1 MKYNELFDLEMQLAN
16 SGIKTEQYNCERGV
30 PLSELIGETKY
41 GVWDSYI
48 AKGFWIV
55 ITYKYR
61 YEANQTFRNLH
72 EKFPELPTN
81 ENALWLIQNK
91 EGEYKIVIQVNET
104 KF

>member
-16 SGIKTEQYNCERGV
+16 SGIKTEQYNCVGGV

-55 ITYKYR
+55 ITYKYG
-61 YEANQTFRNLH
+61 YEANNTFQNLLL
-72 EKFPELPTN
+72 KFPKLPY

-91 EGEYKIVIQVNET
+91 AEEYKIVIQVNET

>member
-16 SGIKTEQYNCERGV
+16 SGIKTEQFNCESGA
-30 PLSELIGETKY
+30 PLSELIGKTKY

-55 ITYKYR
+55 ITYKYK
-61 YEANQTFRNLH
+61 YEANQTFRNLL
-72 EKFPELPTN
+72 EKFKKLT
-81 ENALWLIQNK
+81 NALWLIQNK
-91 EGEYKIVIQVNET
+91 EEEYKIVIEVNET

>member
-16 SGIKTEQYNCERGV
+16 SGIKTEQYNCEEGA

-55 ITYKYR
+55 ITYQYG
-61 YEANQTFRNLH
+61 YEAKNTFRNLL
-72 EKFPELPTN
+72 EKFPKLPN

-91 EGEYKIVIQVNET
+91 DEEYKIVIQVNET

>member
-16 SGIKTEQYNCERGV
+16 SGIKTEQYNCEAGV
-30 PLSELIGETKY
+30 PLSELIGKTKY

-55 ITYKYR
+55 ITYKYK
-61 YEANQTFRNLH
+61 YEAIQTFRNLI
-72 EKFPELPTN
+72 EKLQKLP
-81 ENALWLIQNK
+81 NALWLIQNK
-91 EGEYKIVIQVNET
+91 EEEYKIVIEVNET

>member
-16 SGIKTEQYNCERGV
+16 SGIKTEHFNCESGA
-30 PLSELIGETKY
+30 PLSELIGKTKY

-55 ITYKYR
+55 ITYKYK
-61 YEANQTFRNLH
+61 YEANETFRNLL
-72 EKFPELPTN
+72 EKFSKLP
-81 ENALWLIQNK
+81 NALWLIQNK
-91 EGEYKIVIQVNET
+91 DEEYKIVIEVNET

>member
-1 MKYNELFDLEMQLAN
+1 MTYNELFELEMNLVN
-16 SGIKTEQYNCERGV
+16 SGIKTEQYNCGV
-30 PLSELIGETKY
+30 DAPLSELIGETKY

-55 ITYKYR
+55 ITYKYKD
-61 YEANQTFRNLH
+61 EANETFRNLL
-72 EKFPELPTN
+72 EKFPKLPN

-91 EGEYKIVIQVNET
+91 DGEYKIVIQVNET

>member
-1 MKYNELFDLEMQLAN
+1 MMYNELFKLEMQLAN
-16 SGIKTEQYNCERGV
+16 SGIKTEQFNCESGV
-30 PLSELIGETKY
+30 PLSELIGKTKY

-61 YEANQTFRNLH
+61 YGAINTFRNLL
-72 EKFPELPTN
+72 KNFPKIPKED
-81 ENALWLIQNK
+81 AIWLIQTK
-91 EGEYKIVIQVNET
+91 DEEYKIVIQVNET

>member
-16 SGIKTEQYNCERGV
+16 SGIKTEQFNCESGA
-30 PLSELIGETKY
+30 PLSELIGKTKY

-55 ITYKYR
+55 ITYKYK
-61 YEANQTFRNLH
+61 YEANQTFRNLL
-72 EKFPELPTN
+72 EKFHKLP
-81 ENALWLIQNK
+81 NALWLIQNK
-91 EGEYKIVIQVNET
+91 EDEYKIVIEVNET

>member
-16 SGIKTEQYNCERGV
+16 SGIKTEQFNCESGT
-30 PLSELIGETKY
+30 PLSELIGKTKY

-55 ITYKYR
+55 ITYKYK
-61 YEANQTFRNLH
+61 YEANQTFRNLL
-72 EKFPELPTN
+72 EKFQKLT
-81 ENALWLIQNK
+81 NALWLIQNK
-91 EGEYKIVIQVNET
+91 EEEYKIVIEVNET

>member
-1 MKYNELFDLEMQLAN
+1 MKYDELFELEQNLAN
-16 SGIKTEQYNCERGV
+16 SGIKTEQFNCGV
-30 PLSELIGETKY
+30 GISLSELIGETKY

-55 ITYKYR
+55 ITYKYK
-61 YEANQTFRNLH
+61 YEANEIFRNLL
-72 EKFPELPTN
+72 EKFPKLPN

-91 EGEYKIVIQVNET
+91 NEEYKIVIQVNET

>member
-16 SGIKTEQYNCERGV
+16 SGIKTEQFNCEEGA

-41 GVWDSYI
+41 GVWDNYI

-55 ITYKYR
+55 ITYKYK
-61 YEANQTFRNLH
+61 YEANENFRNLL
-72 EKFPELPTN
+72 EKFPKLPN

-91 EGEYKIVIQVNET
+91 DEEYKIVIQVNET

>member
-1 MKYNELFDLEMQLAN
+1 MKYNEMFTLEMQLAN
-16 SGIKTEQYNCERGV
+16 SGIKTEQYNCGRGC

-55 ITYKYR
+55 ITYKYK
-61 YEANQTFRNLH
+61 YEANQTFRNLL
-72 EKFPELPTN
+72 EKFQKLT
-81 ENALWLIQNK
+81 NALWLIQNK
-91 EGEYKIVIQVNET
+91 EEEYKIVIQVNET

>member
-16 SGIKTEQYNCERGV
+16 SGIETQQFNCKEVV

-41 GVWDSYI
+41 GVWDSYR

-55 ITYKYR
+55 ITYKYK
-61 YEANQTFRNLH
+61 YEANETFRNLL
-72 EKFPELPTN
+72 EKFPKLPN
-81 ENALWLIQNK
+81 ENALFLIQNK
-91 EGEYKIVIQVNET
+91 DEVYKIVIQVNET

>member
-16 SGIKTEQYNCERGV
+16 SGIKTEQFNCGV
-30 PLSELIGETKY
+30 GAPLSELIGKTKY

-55 ITYKYR
+55 ITYKYK
-61 YEANQTFRNLH
+61 YEANQTFRNLL
-72 EKFPELPTN
+72 EKFPKLPN

-91 EGEYKIVIQVNET
+91 KEEYKIVIQVNET